1 MKRTVGFTASLFAL
15 MLIAFAIP
23 ASAAEI
29 YTATVGL
36 SPAAEIN
43 PPVTPPANAT
53 GGMLVTITVTRDAGG
68 NVTAATMSFLGT
80 VSIPGAANI
89 TGLHIHEGDISSN
102 GSVRFDSGIS
112 AGTPLPLTNGTALIN
127 ANVASVDLMA
137 LGKLLAKP
145 AGFYVNVHTNV
156 NTAGAIRGQLV
167 RLTETLSNTVAMT
180 TAQEKDPSAPLPA
193 NASGTGTITIKPVR
207 NPTTGQIISG
217 TVTFTVQYDLPA
229 GSVIN
234 GLHIHKGV
242 AGDNGSVVIN
252 TGLSGA
258 NTVTTATG
266 KGTLNFEVQITAANA
281 NGLIALRELV
291 TNPPGFYV
299 NLHTSANSSGVI
311 RGQLT
316 SVAAPVAIQQSSAYF
331 LETGATDAQI
341 ALLISGSDLTSVLT
355 SSVLVNGQQVAA
367 QLDLSTGAFNVV
379 IPAALRANA
388 GTLFVQ
394 ARGASGLLSAPVA
407 IVVAPAASV
416 NAAAFATADA
426 AKYGLNQATPE
437 AIVAGFGT
445 KLASQT
451 VVATTQPLP
460 VSLDGTSVYVNGVA
474 ARLFFVSPS
483 QINYL
488 VPVGTLLGTAAIVV
502 VAKDGTVS
510 QGQLNVSQSSPGIF
524 TSNSAGNGAPAAV
537 ASTDGANFTIL
548 MGNPDGTPREISA
561 GNFVSLFGT
570 GFRFA
575 STAMAMKIGSTDVT
589 PLGFAAQGQFD
600 GLDQVNVQVPASMAG
615 AGEVNLTFTI
625 DGKTSNAVR
634 LKIK

>member
-1 MKRTVGFTASLFAL
+1 MKRTVGFTASFFAL

-127 ANVASVDLMA
+127 ANVASVDLVA
-137 LGKLLAKP
+137 LGRLLAKP

-156 NTAGAIRGQLV
+156 NTAGAIRGQLF
-167 RLTETLSNTVAMT
+167 RLTETLGVSVAISGANEVPPVT
-180 TAQEKDPSAPLPA
+180 TT
-193 NASGTGTITIKPVR
+193 ASGTGTITI
-207 NPTTGQIISG
+207 NPTRNNLGVITGGDVI
-217 TVTFTVQYDLPA
+217 FTMSYKDFPA
-229 GSVIN
+229 N
-234 GLHIHKGV
+234 TALTGLHIHENV
-242 AGDNGSVVIN
+242 AGMNGSVVIN
-252 TGLSGA
+252 TGIGSDANSVILPTGA
-258 NTVTTATG
+258 GTISRTVKLTTAA
-266 KGTLNFEVQITAANA
+266 QIGALTRLLANPA
-281 NGLIALRELV
+281 
-291 TNPPGFYV
+291 GFYV
-299 NLHTSANSSGVI
+299 NTHTAANTGGEL

-316 SVAAPVAIQQSSAYF
+316 TLAQPLAIQQSSAYF

-426 AKYGLNQATPE
+426 AKYGLNQAAPE

-474 ARLFFVSPS
+474 ARLFFVSAS

-488 VPVGTLLGTAAIVV
+488 VPVGTLLGTAAIIV

-510 QGQLNVSQSSPGIF
+510 RGQLNVSQSSPGIF